1 MLKEFVKFLPGCF
14 GGKAFPVVLVV
25 LSALLFGCSIG
36 TQQVETVGATE
47 MTPEET
53 VNGGGSPDL
62 PIDYHKVLQNALQDQ
77 HLTDQTL
84 ISEYRVGTGDV
95 LEVTVWGEEDL
106 SGEYLVRPNRTISFP
121 LLGDVEI
128 PGLTV
133 REISDKIEALLE
145 KDYLVEAKVKTSVVE
160 YHSQKVYVFGFIKQ
174 PGRYELRDDPSL
186 LSLLLR
192 TGGADSSTGRELKII
207 RRDPG
212 SDLSGEDVTP
222 EKRDFSVL
230 SVDIWRLLYQ
240 GDLSQNVQLKD
251 GDILLVSGGST
262 TSTVVGA
269 QICYILGEVRSPGI
283 YEMTGQFSVLDA
295 VLKAGG
301 FTEFAAP
308 NRSKVIRGEGPNQ
321 KIFQV
326 RAGELIAN
334 GDMSKNFNLEPGDI
348 LLVPESYL

>member
-1 MLKEFVKFLPGCF
+1 MKESVKLLPRHSGS
-14 GGKAFPVVLVV
+14 KACSVVLVFF
-25 LSALLFGCSIG
+25 SMLFLGCSIG
-36 TQQVETVGATE
+36 TQQVETIAT
-47 MTPEET
+47 TDVAPEET
-53 VNGGGSPDL
+53 VDGGGSTDL
-62 PIDYHKVLQNALQDQ
+62 PVDYHKVLQNAMQDQ
-77 HLTDQTL
+77 YLTDQTL

-95 LEVTVWGEEDL
+95 LEVNVWGEEDL

-128 PGLTV
+128 RGLTV
-133 REISDKIEALLE
+133 REISDKIEDLLE
-145 KDYLVEAKVKTSVVE
+145 KDYLVEAKVKTSVAE
-160 YHSQKVYVFGFIKQ
+160 YHSQKVYVFGFIKK

-212 SDLSGEDVTP
+212 SDLSDEGVTP
-222 EKRDFSVL
+222 EKNDFSVL

-269 QICYILGEVRSPGI
+269 QICYILGEVQRPGI
-283 YEMTGQFSVLDA
+283 FEMTGQFSVLDA

-308 NRSKVIRGEGPNQ
+308 NRTKVIRGEGPNQ
-321 KIFQV
+321 KIFQI